1 MNTER
6 MRETHLS
13 SDIRRLTGEKE
24 DKRSQLSEL
33 QKEGREIEEA
43 VLKAREDTVERES
56 QVAFL
61 QKDIQDTEKE
71 LEKLRRN
78 QQSFANNQINLSTG
92 QSRRKEKNR
101 KNLRGLS
108 WRKQKNRS
116 LRSWRQSRSS
126 AADWEMREDPSRRSS
141 P

>member
-1 MNTER
+1 M
-6 MRETHLS
+6 
-13 SDIRRLTGEKE
+13 
-24 DKRSQLSEL
+24 
-33 QKEGREIEEA
+33 
-43 VLKAREDTVERES
+43 KAREDTVEREN

-78 QQSFANNQINLSTG
+78 QQSFANNQINLSNRLQHVETVREQLDVRIRHLISQAENSG
-92 QSRRKEKNR
+92 HHRAEQEKEKNR

-108 WRKQKNRS
+108 WRKQKNKS